1 MKRSKLL
8 LFVIAIVA
16 ILAIVFVACDKGE
29 QNQNNHQEHVYG
41 AWTITEEP
49 TETTTGTATASC
61 YCGDVLTETVP
72 VLTDVNTWSVETSQ
86 DPTHESEGFAIYK
99 SKYGTVT
106 VKVAAGQH
114 VYGAWTITVEPTETA
129 EGKAVR
135 TCACNHYEEKTLAVL
150 TDTEFWTKETV
161 AATHDGNGR
170 NTYTSEYGT
179 VTIVLPQ
186 IEHEYGSCVD
196 NGNGTHTST
205 CTGCD
210 DALIEDCVYDQKVAT
225 AAYLASA
232 ATCDAK
238 ATYYYSCVCGA
249 KGSATFEY
257 GDMLPH
263 TLDEVVIIR
272 EATCTETGL
281 ISLNCTECDYSEEL
295 PIPALGHDFTGE
307 CIPYVFDSTMD
318 GYEGG
323 TVYDGSEYH
332 VHVCTRC
339 GEVDSAHKE
348 AHVYGAPEIKVVE
361 SGVAGY
367 HSVVAIYTCDQCGYV
382 NTDTDA
388 YRGYVEQSEFWTKS
402 DEQIADYNQ
411 AGYIKY
417 TYNSDS
423 SVIATLTIDKL
434 VAPYDGKTYHA
445 VNLNGSSGFKAINAE
460 TAWWGATLTVDA
472 NGQGVGTAYP
482 FRGEFTITMVDP
494 TTGEI
499 SISDG
504 STSYKGYVDFESG
517 VIVRAKSGSFDDV
530 FVLLPYGDDFDAS
543 SVKASNW
550 ANAMAIDYVADCNFG
565 VNHTFAIFA
574 YNNEVHFGVE
584 FYDEDGNGLAA
595 NECYNQNYV
604 VVMKDGNKV
613 IAFAKNSDDALV
625 PTDGL
630 EGVYTLEG
638 GSDTI
643 VVNGHGG
650 FVLNGNVNGTYTAA
664 ADGTTY
670 DFDVYLTNENGV
682 NVAYCQVSIDTDN
695 MTYTSVQPMTTVTYV
710 SEIGTAPEAE
720 EINNNIAYVLPV
732 LENVGS
738 KVFKGW
744 TVDGDD
750 AVITSITPDGTAVT
764 LNAVWKTEVVVTFI
778 GVNSGDPT
786 RLSLGVGDVIGD
798 YLPNYGID
806 EANGRYFVGWYLDS
820 NGNGAWDDADET
832 LQTDAEISE
841 SDLAFTVIAKWNDL
855 PAYYGTY
862 YGTELWYE
870 VSGTPSAT
878 NQVELTIGIDGVMT
892 CTGQSRM
899 NGYTITNYDEAT
911 QTLTVTKSG
920 STYYMQ
926 YADGILKGYYSTQSK
941 PNTDSDDIYLFVKG
955 SSPCLNSHYGIKY
968 SARETT
974 TKYITRFVEITVGD
988 TTEIVLLYDNRIIRN
1003 VSVSDAFGNAL
1014 TVLKANADSIA
1025 NSKTVLVRDA
1035 SGTPILGLAAVNA
1048 SFSGGSEVQELDAYF
1063 GTYTCDEKENL
1074 LLDGVGNF
1082 VWGDKAGTY
1091 TLTSEA
1097 SSTFDLYVVVEGA
1110 NTEYHVVTLNTDAK
1124 TYVSEQP
1131 EVTVSFTSAIDANEA
1146 FDSAKTVNKNI
1157 AFALPVLTNDTNV
1170 FRGWYVDGD
1179 DTMTLVASDYVPT
1192 DDVSLIAKWDVK
1204 YTFVAH
1210 YNDGATDDIDT
1221 TYGEGDEVVVD
1232 APVWAK
1238 HRFDG
1243 WFTTATFDEGTEWT
1257 SGSAISANTE
1267 VWAKWSDAEAWY
1279 NTYYIVRLEG
1289 NNANGAVT
1297 TKSTSWNYSPLAFDA
1312 YGDAIGKG
1320 FPFASANVH
1329 IEYLDKASGKV
1340 KVTKNSSE
1348 VYIGY
1353 LDAATGII
1361 ILNATSGENSD
1372 FVNVW
1377 IMSPFESTV
1386 SSYNGTFTSDK
1397 LSSSYWNAGK
1407 SRAIQ
1412 YTVNDITYSVF
1423 VHNNEVFFNVSF
1435 KDADGAALSAE
1446 TCYNSNT
1453 VYVYASDAALI
1464 AKFGY
1469 TSDNGLVELDGHEGT
1484 YTNGSDTIV
1493 VDGHGGFVLNGT
1505 VNGAYTLAN
1514 AEYTMD
1520 AVIDAADGVD
1530 AALVGYY
1537 HIILGDGTYT
1547 IVKPTVQVT
1556 FVSDHGVQPA
1566 VTEVNAN
1573 YAYTLPVLTDSDFI
1587 FRGWYVEGD
1596 AEQTLVGTSVV
1607 LNADVTYVAKWDV
1620 KATLTIVY
1628 GNGMENVDVEMG
1640 ANDPIDMN
1648 DYVPAWKDGKVFDHW
1663 YTSSDNGVTETAVFD
1678 ATSITENTTVYC
1690 AWVAHGPYTIE
1701 DTSSYTTD
1709 SASGEK
1715 TYMSWTY
1722 DPETQIW
1729 TSGNKGKNSTHS
1741 SFKITALT
1749 DLTITFQYGC
1759 ESEAAD
1765 RYDYLSIKKNGVDVY
1780 KAGGK
1785 ATEIT
1790 FSETVEVTLSA
1801 GDTLEFYYVKDSGGY
1816 GNLDIAQVKDLT
1828 INGELLTTLA

>member
-388 YRGYVEQSEFWTKS
+388 YRGYVEQPEFWTKS

-504 STSYKGYVDFESG
+504 ATSYKGYVDFESG

-530 FVLLPYGDDFDAS
+530 FVLMPYGDDFDAS

-650 FVLNGNVNGTYTAA
+650 FVLNGNVNGTYTTA
-664 ADGTTY
+664 ADGATY

-732 LENVGS
+732 LGNTDTQ
-738 KVFKGW
+738 VFKGW
-744 TVDGDD
+744 TADGG
-750 AVITSITPDGTAVT
+750 ATVVTSIVPDGTALT
-764 LNAVWKTEVVVTFI
+764 LTAVWKSGIKVTLI
-778 GVNSGDPT
+778 GTNDGDPT
-786 RLSLGVGDVIGD
+786 ELNLGIGDVIGD
-798 YLPNYGID
+798 YLPEYGID
-806 EANGRYFVGWYLDS
+806 EENGKYFVGWYIDS
-820 NGNGAWDDADET
+820 NGNGAWDDTDDT
-832 LQTDAEISE
+832 LSTDAEISGE
-841 SDLAFTVIAKWNDL
+841 DEDFTAIAKWNDL

-862 YGTELWYE
+862 YGSEIWNKSFGNNGGKTLSIDINGNISGLKSGIIVSYDPSTQCVVWKTSSTATTEYSFWFDAQTGIIAGLY
-870 VSGTPSAT
+870 SNNSIGNDYYLFSKYIATTGKFSAT
-878 NQVELTIGIDGVMT
+878 
-892 CTGQSRM
+892 
-899 NGYTITNYDEAT
+899 
-911 QTLTVTKSG
+911 
-920 STYYMQ
+920 
-926 YADGILKGYYSTQSK
+926 
-941 PNTDSDDIYLFVKG
+941 
-955 SSPCLNSHYGIKY
+955 YGIHVDGNYNAQFATVPTKDGSETHIFLYGNHIY
-968 SARETT
+968 SN
-974 TKYITRFVEITVGD
+974 V
-988 TTEIVLLYDNRIIRN
+988 VLTNAL
-1003 VSVSDAFGNAL
+1003 GEAL
-1014 TVLKANADSIA
+1014 TVATIKD
-1025 NSKTVLVRDA
+1025 SKTLIVKDSEGNTLLA
-1035 SGTPILGLAAVNA
+1035 LAASADTFNA
-1048 SFSGGSEVQELDAYF
+1048 GNSSTYQNLTLDSYY
-1063 GTYTCDEKENL
+1063 GTYTCVESEDL
-1074 LLDGVGNF
+1074 ILDGVGNF

-1097 SSTFDLYVVVEGA
+1097 SSMFDLYVVVEGA

-1146 FDSAKTVNKNI
+1146 FDPAKTVNKNI
-1157 AFALPVLTNDTNV
+1157 AFALPVLTSDTNV

-1192 DDVSLIAKWDVK
+1192 ADVSLIAKWDVK

-1279 NTYYIVRLEG
+1279 NTYYEAELEG
-1289 NNANGAVT
+1289 TNAIGAVGTFYARSFALSIDPDGHATGTAYPFRGDVTVSYIDKNTGKIRFEIVSGSST
-1297 TKSTSWNYSPLAFDA
+1297 T
-1312 YGDAIGKG
+1312 
-1320 FPFASANVH
+1320 
-1329 IEYLDKASGKV
+1329 
-1340 KVTKNSSE
+1340 

-1353 LDAATGII
+1353 IDKESGII
-1361 ILNATSGENSD
+1361 VLNMTSGEDADMNKV
-1372 FVNVW
+1372 FFL
-1377 IMSPFESTV
+1377 SPFESASIKSASV
-1386 SSYNGTFTSDK
+1386 K
-1397 LSSSYWNAGK
+1397 QSYWNAGN

-1423 VHNNEVFFNVSF
+1423 VHNNEVFFNASF

-1453 VYVYASDAALI
+1453 VYVYASDDMLI

-1505 VNGAYTLAN
+1505 VNGTYTLAN

-1530 AALVGYY
+1530 SALVGYY
-1537 HIILGDGTYT
+1537 HITLGDGTYT

-1596 AEQTLVGTSVV
+1596 AEQTLVGASVV

-1620 KATLTIVY
+1620 KAT
-1628 GNGMENVDVEMG
+1628 
-1640 ANDPIDMN
+1640 
-1648 DYVPAWKDGKVFDHW
+1648 
-1663 YTSSDNGVTETAVFD
+1663 
-1678 ATSITENTTVYC
+1678 
-1690 AWVAHGPYTIE
+1690 
-1701 DTSSYTTD
+1701 
-1709 SASGEK
+1709 
-1715 TYMSWTY
+1715 
-1722 DPETQIW
+1722 
-1729 TSGNKGKNSTHS
+1729 
-1741 SFKITALT
+1741 
-1749 DLTITFQYGC
+1749 
-1759 ESEAAD
+1759 
-1765 RYDYLSIKKNGVDVY
+1765 
-1780 KAGGK
+1780 
-1785 ATEIT
+1785 
-1790 FSETVEVTLSA
+1790 
-1801 GDTLEFYYVKDSGGY
+1801 
-1816 GNLDIAQVKDLT
+1816 
-1828 INGELLTTLA
+1828 